1 MNTQATTENRG
12 DVATVRSNEGQ
23 DIEYFLHGQGIKPMV
38 AVAPSDDTLRAV
50 LIRLEIIRGEAHGFQ
65 VFIGECDEALKEP
78 SEADDC
84 ADEHAPVDIDLTL
97 AVLEIHRHRHVHV
110 HRCRHVA
117 VEVNF
122 GKDTKRHRFSPN
134 TTVGVA
140 TEWARRKFHLD
151 PAVAGEFVLQVC
163 GSLTQPRSTEHLG
176 DLVQG
181 TECSI
186 CFDLVK
192 EITPKG

>member
-1 MNTQATTENRG
+1 MESHQVEH
-12 DVATVRSNEGQ
+12 
-23 DIEYFLHGQGIKPMV
+23 FLHGQGAKPKV
-38 AVAPSDDTLRAV
+38 ATAALGEILRGV
-50 LIRLEIIRGEAHGFQ
+50 LIRDEMIPEGETEIF
-65 VFIGECDEALKEP
+65 VFVGECDEALKEP
-78 SEADDC
+78 AEIEDGV
-84 ADEHAPVDIDLTL
+84 DEHAPVDIDLTL
-97 AVLEIHRHRHVHV
+97 EVLEIHRHRQVHV

-117 VEVNF
+117 VEANF

-151 PAVAGEFVLQVC
+151 PAVASEYVFQLC

-176 DLVQG
+176 DLVDG
-181 TECSI
+181 RTCSI

-192 EITPKG
+192 ELTPKG

>member
-1 MNTQATTENRG
+1 METEEIEHFIHAPG
-12 DVATVRSNEGQ
+12 GKPKVA
-23 DIEYFLHGQGIKPMV
+23 F
-38 AVAPSDDTLRAV
+38 AAPEAILREV
-50 LIRLEIIRGEAHGFQ
+50 LIRLEVIRDEPDGLHIF
-65 VFIGECDEALKEP
+65 VGECDEALAEVD
-78 SEADDC
+78 EVEDGADQIT
-84 ADEHAPVDIDLTL
+84 AVDIDQTF
-97 AVLEIHRHRHVHV
+97 AFLEIARHRHVHV

-122 GKDTKRHRFSPN
+122 GKSKKHRFAPN

-151 PAVAGEFVLQVC
+151 KAIAHEYVLQLC
-163 GSLTQPRSTEHLG
+163 GTKVQPRSTEHLG

-181 TECSI
+181 TTCSI

-192 EITPKG
+192 DETPKG